1 MRLFKHPLI
10 GVANVATTGPAGD
23 VRLLNEGIIRDT
35 GEPDAYV
42 PGHADISFRAGIAK
56 LIARNWRDLPGRRLV
71 TRLRRFF
78 WGGRDVAVSGRG
90 ACLD

>member
-35 GEPDAYV
+35 GEPDVYV
-42 PGHADISFRAGIAK
+42 PGHADIS
-56 LIARNWRDLPGRRLV
+56 PSEQV
-71 TRLRRFF
+71 LR
-78 WGGRDVAVSGRG
+78 S
-90 ACLD
+90 